1 MEHSSGISKRKR
13 SWSRRDKKKEGDVNG
28 QKMLRIELQV
38 ERNRSRIHPCKL
50 SLPVVMRSSVIE
62 LGQDRNI
69 IRRYLPS
76 PRAHHQLDKFQE
88 EVASIIQKFKR
99 LYTYYGF
106 VCGAPGINL
115 HKAKVVLRC
124 VK

>member
-1 MEHSSGISKRKR
+1 M
-13 SWSRRDKKKEGDVNG
+13 NG

-38 ERNRSRIHPCKL
+38 ERSRSRIHPCKL

-88 EVASIIQKFKR
+88 EVASIIQEFKR
-99 LYTYYGF
+99 LYMLWVRMY
-106 VCGAPGINL
+106 
-115 HKAKVVLRC
+115 VVLLESIFM
-124 VK
+124 KQKSF